1 LAHELVAK
9 GRRHGKQTRSTLDHV
24 SNGAPAGVHP
34 PSEQYLEAIF
44 NLEEEGSQVIQAR
57 LAERVGHSAP
67 TVSEMV
73 HRLREAGYV
82 EVTGRSISLTESG
95 RQLATSVIRKHRL
108 AERLLTDILGLP
120 WHKVHA
126 EADRWEHVISDDV
139 EARLVEVL
147 GNPSTCPHGNP
158 IPGSGAKP
166 EPATVLADSQVGD
179 RVRLARVTELVEF
192 DLEALIYLDEHG
204 FVPGCEAV
212 VAAQG
217 PDGTL
222 VLDVGAVTVVLGA
235 PLAGQLYVATIAAAA
250 GAARSHIEGRRTPPP
265 EDALAAQEVVR

>member
-1 LAHELVAK
+1 V
-9 GRRHGKQTRSTLDHV
+9 V
-24 SNGAPAGVHP
+24 SSGTPAGVHP

-44 NLEEEGSQVIQAR
+44 NLGEEGNQVIQAR
-57 LAERVGHSAP
+57 LAEWVGHSAP

-73 HRLREAGYV
+73 HRLREAGYIQ
-82 EVTGRSISLTESG
+82 VTGRSISLTQAG
-95 RQLATSVIRKHRL
+95 RKLATSVIRKHML

-158 IPGSGAKP
+158 IPGSGVKA
-166 EPATVLADSQVGD
+166 EPATLLADAHVGD
-179 RVRLARVTELVEF
+179 HVRLARVTEIVEF
-192 DLEALIYLDEHG
+192 DLEALVYLDEHR
-204 FVPGCEAV
+204 FVPGSQAI
-212 VAAQG
+212 VADKG

-222 VLDVGAVTVVLGA
+222 VLEVGGGTVVLGT
-235 PLAGQLYVATIAAAA
+235 PLASQLYVVPVAA
-250 GAARSHIEGRRTPPP
+250 GDEQPGAPVDGRNGRSAPA
-265 EDALAAQEVVR
+265 DALSQR